1 MLLLFVTLGAFAGL
15 GALLWPW
22 EFVVTVVPLL
32 LFHEMGHWV
41 AMKWFGYRNVRMFFI
56 PFLGAAVQ
64 GSHHNIDGWKKVV
77 VSLMGPVP
85 GILLSPLFLWVG
97 FHYHWPELY
106 AVAMVTL
113 ALNAFNLLPV
123 IPLDGGW
130 VFHNVLFCRHWLL
143 EFIARFVAIVIIFSV
158 CWYFSTWFLMIIAV
172 PMLISLPMTLKI
184 SRVAYELRG
193 RWTVEELEER
203 DGELPADPIAEIIER
218 LMRALSPIVN
228 DHSMIRFTLHVYETL
243 NTRPPGLLV
252 SAGIMTVYFGTWA
265 YAMGV
270 FMVAVLLGLEA
281 A

>member
-270 FMVAVLLGLEA
+270 FMVAVLLGLDA

>member
-1 MLLLFVTLGAFAGL
+1 LGAFAGL